1 MVKFTN
7 NVKNESLVD
16 DPHELLLSL
25 VDLGALDV
33 EDALLACVKEMS
45 DAECKRILNSLS
57 LPECCDEVEEEE
69 PEEPAEDEEPTEVSD
84 EVESESDDKED
95 DDDTEDA
102 TPELEN
108 PEDDSDDEDDNFAE
122 LESRVANLEKRKYS
136 QCEARINRLEAHLRR
151 KLRENKLNRRT
162 QEYNTN
168 FRKCLKKEAHEWDD
182 PNFQDRGR
190 DVEFLQ
196 HQKDTNDWQ

>member
-57 LPECCDEVEEEE
+57 LPECCDEVEE
-69 PEEPAEDEEPTEVSD
+69 PEEPADELEVSD

-95 DDDTEDA
+95 DDVEDV

-136 QCEARINRLEAHLRR
+136 QCEARVNRLEAHLRR
-151 KLRENKLNRRT
+151 KLRENRRT
-162 QEYNTN
+162 QECNT
-168 FRKCLKKEAHEWDD
+168 
-182 PNFQDRGR
+182 NFQDRGR
-190 DVEFLQ
+190 DVEFL
-196 HQKDTNDWQ
+196 

>member
-57 LPECCDEVEEEE
+57 LPECCDDVEE
-69 PEEPAEDEEPTEVSD
+69 PEEPAEDEEASD
-84 EVESESDDKED
+84 EAESESDDKED
-95 DDDTEDA
+95 DDDTEDV

-151 KLRENKLNRRT
+151 KLRENRRT

>member
-69 PEEPAEDEEPTEVSD
+69 PEEPADELEVSD

-95 DDDTEDA
+95 DDETEDV

-122 LESRVANLEKRKYS
+122 LESRVTNLEKRKYS

-151 KLRENKLNRRT
+151 KLRENKLNRST

-168 FRKCLKKEAHEWDD
+168 FRKYLKKETNKWEDT
-182 PNFQDRGR
+182 NFQDCGR

-196 HQKDTNDWQ
+196 HQKDANNWR

>member
-1 MVKFTN
+1 MVKFIN

-57 LPECCDEVEEEE
+57 LPECCDEVEE
-69 PEEPAEDEEPTEVSD
+69 PEETADELEASD

-95 DDDTEDA
+95 DDETEDV

-151 KLRENKLNRRT
+151 KIRENKLNRST

-168 FRKCLKKEAHEWDD
+168 FRKCLKKEAYEWDD
-182 PNFQDRGR
+182 TNFQDRGR

-196 HQKDTNDWQ
+196 HQKDTNDWR